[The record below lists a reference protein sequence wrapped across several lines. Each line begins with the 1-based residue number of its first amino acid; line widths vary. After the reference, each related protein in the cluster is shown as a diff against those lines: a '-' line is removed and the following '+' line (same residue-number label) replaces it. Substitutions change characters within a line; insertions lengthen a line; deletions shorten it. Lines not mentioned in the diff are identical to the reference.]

1 MEFNYKH
8 KLQKMESNKNLL
20 FKGKKNNYIRYFEI
34 SIIILIVLNVIAII
48 LESDDRLSQ
57 KFGSLFR
64 SFEIFSIAVF
74 TIEYI
79 LRIWTSNFQFKTPKL
94 KPSIKFI
101 VSTFGIIDL
110 ISILP
115 FFLPLLIPFDLRFV
129 RILRLTRLLRIL
141 KIGRYSSSFK
151 LIKDVF
157 NDKKTELGITIFI
170 TLILII
176 FSASIMFYIEN
187 NAQPDVFPNILSS
200 IWWAV
205 ATLTTIGYGD
215 IYPITG
221 AGKLLSGIIA
231 LLGIGLIALPTGIL
245 SGAFIE
251 KVSEAKANKKIEERK
266 MICPHCK
273 KEIQINK

>member
-1 MEFNYKH
+1 
-8 KLQKMESNKNLL
+8 
-20 FKGKKNNYIRYFEI
+20 
-34 SIIILIVLNVIAII
+34 
-48 LESDDRLSQ
+48 
-57 KFGSLFR
+57 
-64 SFEIFSIAVF
+64 
-74 TIEYI
+74 
-79 LRIWTSNFQFKTPKL
+79 
-94 KPSIKFI
+94 
-101 VSTFGIIDL
+101 
-110 ISILP
+110 
-115 FFLPLLIPFDLRFV
+115 
-129 RILRLTRLLRIL
+129 
-141 KIGRYSSSFK
+141 
-151 LIKDVF
+151 
-157 NDKKTELGITIFI
+157 
-170 TLILII
+170 
-176 FSASIMFYIEN
+176 MFYIEN

-251 KVSEAKANKKIEERK
+251 KVSEAKANKKIEEMK